1 MRAAFGMTAAAGMR
15 VAFGMRVSAGTWV
28 AFGTRLPEDAPPHAP
43 ELRMK
48 DVRRR

>member
-1 MRAAFGMTAAAGMR
+1 MGA
-15 VAFGMRVSAGTWV
+15 
-28 AFGTRLPEDAPPHAP
+28 AFGTRAPFGMTVAVGTKVAVGMMVSKDAPPHAP